1 MMSQM
6 SALAP
11 REMELLS
18 LAARPMSAK
27 EIAAETGLSLGTVNN
42 YLSSAQRRLGA
53 RNRTEAV
60 RMLRAVDAEGTN
72 KLHMKFCRVPDYGL
86 VGSSS
91 ISELMTPTPST
102 FHGLADSLA
111 PRSRASL
118 EAFLGDVD
126 GQSLKLPSPG
136 SLDWQKRL
144 CAILVLTVALAFTM
158 AAVVILL
165 DALTRLTTN
174 I

>member
-1 MMSQM
+1 MSELP
-6 SALAP
+6 ALAP
-11 REMELLS
+11 REHELLA

-27 EIAAETGLSLGTVNN
+27 EIALETGLSLGTVNN
-42 YLSSAQRRLGA
+42 YLSNAQRRLGA

-60 RMLRAVDAEGTN
+60 RMFRAIENAGAD
-72 KLHMKFCRVPDYGL
+72 KLHMKFFRVPDYTLAGPHL
-86 VGSSS
+86 DP
-91 ISELMTPTPST
+91 ELMAPAPPV
-102 FHGLADSLA
+102 FPGLADSLA

-118 EAFLGDVD
+118 EAFLGDTD
-126 GQSLKLPSPG
+126 GRSLKLPSPG

-144 CAILVLTVALAFTM
+144 CAVLVLTVLLAFTM

-165 DALTRLTTN
+165 DALTRLTTT